1 MGSTLG
7 MLVNVVSFPLQL
19 LWKIT
24 REWLKGHERNLVN
37 IQKDK
42 SFVLRIRQFVV
53 FLYLSLR
60 QRFLKRRLVDI
71 TTDYSKGAIKFG
83 VIPSEEERNLENPRQ
98 LKNVYDFDEIFF
110 CGFNSGGDSIILRMT
125 RRGSNEAGVQF
136 YLKYAATNDIYQL
149 PFHPETNVLYRERD
163 GFSAAGFR
171 IRCLNPIR
179 NWRISYN
186 GLLRKITPAGDRV
199 QEDVHVKFSFIW
211 AVTSLP
217 FDFKIDFCPR
227 LLSQDLANCT
237 WNRGFP
243 TYERITKI
251 QDRYDQW
258 GQWRGTVHFEDQEDK
273 EMLLW
278 GMKSRQ
284 SGSIDRTIYGRYIH
298 LYGWMKDGMTF
309 NISLVPLSSFCTHLR
324 CGYIVHP
331 NHNVYP
337 LQGCDLTLPSTGQL
351 WSEWT
356 ITCLAGDKLY
366 KISITLGEES
376 FRSFVGSQWEHR
388 EYTRLA
394 NFSIQDELGKGVVMY
409 GERNEIPRPIKETE
423 KIEHVFNL
431 DIGEKGD
438 VVIPQV
444 LEINDSWCMS
454 STVAGG
460 KGMSVSCL
468 MKLSTETGQ
477 FYVPNGIV
485 LSTAAYR
492 RHLAEHPQLER
503 ALNTVRKAASLQST
517 ESLKKACSRAFEEF
531 SQTSLSEELKDE
543 VASMLKKV
551 FSQDVSELRF
561 AVRSSAVGEDSSDTS
576 AAGQMETTLGV
587 KGLAEIHT
595 AIERSWASSVTFTA
609 VQYRKQNGQSVEAD
623 MAVVIQEMVPS
634 EVAGVMFTVH
644 PVTGHPSYISVS
656 ANFGLGESV
665 VSAASEPDTYTLR
678 KFGEADVIL
687 HDRILGKK
695 GTIFKMTESG
705 TKKEAT
711 TKTVSSEWCLS
722 KEKVETLG
730 KLGILVELAFGSSRD
745 IEWAISNNNFFLLQA
760 RPVTTE
766 DKFTDYELVHGLD
779 TGLPTENEYLSI
791 ANLGEVMPG
800 ATSPLCLTTT
810 YITLRSAFM
819 LHLHH
824 RRGSWHPFIPL
835 FCSDHIMSHNHSM
848 FAIEETIMKEVEE
861 EDSLISRAWELSMF
875 GRFLEEREQ
884 IRQRVIHRFGYLPKT
899 VKWKTLLYIMVDAI
913 CPERSVE
920 NVKQKVLNF
929 RLPPEVMKSSKTLY
943 EYLTLHLTDLI
954 EVTLVHDVVS
964 TFSSVMNTLLF
975 GQIIDSYK
983 ENIGELLKDMANL
996 ISVGKN
1002 VESANVPIQIQELAT
1017 EVYKSGFSDTFE
1029 AMESQDALQW
1039 LRTDKGTV
1047 GIKFRDFVSTHGHRC
1062 LKELDSLI
1070 KPWNEDPESI
1080 VKTLQGMMKT
1090 VHHIPTAKQKV
1101 SIDEAIDQLKYKPA
1115 MFSRLFLRFLVSQA
1129 RRGVSIREASKSVFV
1144 KSVDN
1149 FRKGYRLLGK
1159 LMVKEGR
1166 LPEPD
1171 LLHFFTNEEIREL
1184 LTTRSSHLLS
1194 TAFRRR
1200 KLHEKLDAMIF
1211 PEIMIGE
1218 PKPVI
1223 AEECVNVYSS
1233 LQELRGVTVCQ
1244 GVVKGVARV
1253 ARNLTEASNIQ
1264 QGDILVAHSTD
1275 IGWSPYFPLLSGIVT
1290 ELGGLISHG
1299 AVVAREYGLPSL
1311 VAVHGATTILKT
1323 GDLVIL
1329 DATQGVLKK
1338 MEERKE
1344 E

>member
-1 MGSTLG
+1 MQGQKERSQFSVDLRKEYIKQE
-7 MLVNVVSFPLQL
+7 F
-19 LWKIT
+19 KEKKKT
-24 REWLKGHERNLVN
+24 RRC
-37 IQKDK
+37 
-42 SFVLRIRQFVV
+42 FVLRIRQFVV

-284 SGSIDRTIYGRYIH
+284 S
-298 LYGWMKDGMTF
+298 
-309 NISLVPLSSFCTHLR
+309 
-324 CGYIVHP
+324 
-331 NHNVYP
+331 
-337 LQGCDLTLPSTGQL
+337 
-351 WSEWT
+351 
-356 ITCLAGDKLY
+356 
-366 KISITLGEES
+366 
-376 FRSFVGSQWEHR
+376 
-388 EYTRLA
+388 
-394 NFSIQDELGKGVVMY
+394 
-409 GERNEIPRPIKETE
+409 
-423 KIEHVFNL
+423 

-503 ALNTVRKAASLQST
+503 ALNTVRKAA
-517 ESLKKACSRAFEEF
+517 RAFEEF

-656 ANFGLGESV
+656 ANFGLGE
-665 VSAASEPDTYTLR
+665 
-678 KFGEADVIL
+678 K
-687 HDRILGKK
+687 
-695 GTIFKMTESG
+695 
-705 TKKEAT
+705 
-711 TKTVSSEWCLS
+711 
-722 KEKVETLG
+722 KVERKK
-730 KLGILVELAFGSSRD
+730 KLQRRRSHLSGAFRKKKLRHLENWVELAFGSSRD
-745 IEWAISNNNFFLLQA
+745 IEWAISNNNFFLLQ
-760 RPVTTE
+760 
-766 DKFTDYELVHGLD
+766 
-779 TGLPTENEYLSI
+779 
-791 ANLGEVMPG
+791 
-800 ATSPLCLTTT
+800 
-810 YITLRSAFM
+810 

-1080 VKTLQGMMKT
+1080 VKTLQ
-1090 VHHIPTAKQKV
+1090 
-1101 SIDEAIDQLKYKPA
+1101 
-1115 MFSRLFLRFLVSQA
+1115 
-1129 RRGVSIREASKSVFV
+1129 SVFV